1 MKTEI
6 KQYEHNILF
15 FCKTIFFTICNVV
28 KDHSQYSE
36 ITCIAYTFI
45 IVLSV

>member
-6 KQYEHNILF
+6 NSMNTTSFSFVKLF
-15 FCKTIFFTICNVV
+15 FFTICNVV